1 MKMNN
6 KKWFYL
12 LISILCIAAFIGS
25 YIYGYKPYAEKKILR
40 DNYHAIVNVFEQYN
54 QKKQKG
60 SDNDKG
66 TPLSAE
72 QNKVLQIRKD
82 LYESTGKITTTD
94 NKNTLN
100 MMIKATYDLEKIII
114 SRREFWLSLNRESKQ
129 NYSIDKTLDDAIDL
143 IIQRARQETEF
154 NEKTLPLIKGYV
166 E

>member
-1 MKMNN
+1 MNN

-12 LISILCIAAFIGS
+12 LISILCIVAFIGS

-82 LYESTGKITTTD
+82 LYEITGKITTTD

-129 NYSIDKTLDDAIDL
+129 NYSIDKTLDDAMDL